1 MKNNMVKL
9 DDLELDTIYK
19 DNSGRFFKLFY
30 DEYSESPRLDDNV
43 ATILTWERDY
53 NSPDEND
60 DTFEEFAEKH
70 GVDVSPEWNLDAE
83 AFNKVL
89 DSVMEAMR
97 KEGYYVVPVYALH
110 HGVSHYS
117 IDDFNDPW
125 DSGVVGVAFCKK
137 QKGLPDNDD
146 YLRAIIDQ
154 EIKEYD
160 AWFNG
165 EIYGIDL
172 LGQDET
178 VLDSSTGYMMPYENR
193 IETLKDMLSSVGV
206 DIQDEYQLAT
216 REVFVSLK

>member
-1 MKNNMVKL
+1 MKNNTVKL

-19 DNSGRFFKLFY
+19 DSSGHFFKLFY

-43 ATILTWERDY
+43 ATILTWERNY

-70 GVDVSPEWNLDAE
+70 GVDVSKGCN
-83 AFNKVL
+83 L

-117 IDDFNDPW
+117 TNDFNDPW

-137 QKGLPDNDD
+137 QEGLPDNDD
-146 YLRAIIDQ
+146 YLRKIIDR
-154 EIKEYD
+154 EVKMYD
-160 AWFNG
+160 AWVNG
-165 EIYGIDL
+165 EIYGVARLDKTEDIV
-172 LGQDET
+172 DET
-178 VLDSSTGYMMPYENR
+178 TEWVILDDDNR
-193 IETLKDMLSSVGV
+193 TETFKDMLSTIGI
-206 DIQDEYQLAT
+206 DIQDEYQPAT
-216 REVFVSLK
+216 RKVSVILK

>member
-154 EIKEYD
+154 EIKEYG

-193 IETLKDMLSSVGV
+193 IEVLKDMLSSVGV

-216 REVFVSLK
+216 REVSVSLK